1 MDARDRSPNRRGQ
14 RAAKDGLHA
23 AIHHAGQEC
32 RTIADRLGFRYFHF
46 GVHAILRPGAPI
58 QVFVDGA
65 PDGLVEI
72 FELLAVHGEDAP
84 PPPGNA
90 LTPFDWRKAMTGA
103 GKAGELLLQR
113 GNQAG
118 MCHGVAVPIHGPGGA
133 HGLLV
138 LGDESP
144 LPQSE
149 HVKSVLY
156 RDAHWAAVQMFE
168 RLLASIQD
176 AWIAS
181 PRRALT
187 VRQRRALTLLAGGHA
202 LVGIAR
208 KMRVHS
214 STARYL
220 VVRAM
225 EKLGVQTREEALV
238 RFAAAGEL
246 HHRLYPRSIRD
257 TPFRLP
263 VPHRS

>member
-1 MDARDRSPNRRGQ
+1 M
-14 RAAKDGLHA
+14 HA
-23 AIHHAGQEC
+23 AIHRAGTEC
-32 RTIADRLGFRYFHF
+32 RSIADRLGFRHFHF
-46 GVHAILRPGAPI
+46 GLRATLRPGAPV
-58 QVFVDGA
+58 QVFIDDA
-65 PDGLVEI
+65 PEGLVELY
-72 FELLAVHGEDAP
+72 ELLALSAEDAP
-84 PPPGNA
+84 PAPGHA
-90 LTPFDWRKAMTGA
+90 LTPFDWRKAMTSA
-103 GKAGELLLQR
+103 GKPGELLLKR
-113 GNQAG
+113 SHEAG
-118 MCHGVAVPIHGPGGA
+118 MSHGVAVPIHGPGGA

-149 HVKSVLY
+149 HVRGVLY

-168 RLLASIQD
+168 RLLGAMQAS
-176 AWIAS
+176 WSAS

-225 EKLGVQTREEALV
+225 EKLNVQTREEALV

-246 HHRLYPRSIRD
+246 HHRLYPSSIRD

-263 VPHRS
+263 LPHRS

>member
-1 MDARDRSPNRRGQ
+1 M
-14 RAAKDGLHA
+14 HA
-23 AIHHAGQEC
+23 AIHRAGTEC
-32 RTIADRLGFRYFHF
+32 RSIADRLGFRHFHF
-46 GVHAILRPGAPI
+46 GLRTTLRPGAPV
-58 QVFVDGA
+58 QVFIDDA
-65 PDGLVEI
+65 PEGLVEI
-72 FELLAVHGEDAP
+72 FELLALSAEDAP
-84 PPPGNA
+84 PAPGHA
-90 LTPFDWRKAMTGA
+90 LTPFDWRKAMTSA

-118 MCHGVAVPIHGPGGA
+118 MSHGVAVPIHGPGGA

-149 HVKSVLY
+149 HVRGVLY
-156 RDAHWAAVQMFE
+156 RDAHWAAVQMLE
-168 RLLASIQD
+168 RLLGSMQAS
-176 AWIAS
+176 WSAS
-181 PRRALT
+181 P
-187 VRQRRALTLLAGGHA
+187 RRALTLLAGGHA

-225 EKLGVQTREEALV
+225 EKLNVQTREEALV

-246 HHRLYPRSIRD
+246 HHRLYPSSIRD

-263 VPHRS
+263 LRHRS